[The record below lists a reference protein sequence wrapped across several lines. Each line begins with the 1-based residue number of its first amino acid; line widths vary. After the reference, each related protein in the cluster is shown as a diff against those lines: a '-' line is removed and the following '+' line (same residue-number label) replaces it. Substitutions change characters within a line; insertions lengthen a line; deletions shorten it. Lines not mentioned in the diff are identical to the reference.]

1 MDFTSI
7 IHQVSIKIPLEN
19 VLALPSVEAGPDTGS
34 KGLFRG
40 RKQTGPSHQDMHSP
54 MISLEIQRINEH
66 TKPSC
71 SEPGQELLFDARQT
85 KLAEACRPN
94 SHKMVDLYLLS
105 LSCGDRTVTE
115 GAKALRPVQECQR
128 KVESPPPTDRD
139 PLKPPELEGD
149 VVQQSQEASH
159 RSPLTSCHQKNHLWL
174 CLRPCAHLSHG
185 SAQHPQTKLQFHV
198 DRKSVV

>member
-7 IHQVSIKIPLEN
+7 IHQVSIKIPLEYL
-19 VLALPSVEAGPDTGS
+19 LALPSVEAGPDTRS

-54 MISLEIQRINEH
+54 VISLEIQRINEH

-94 SHKMVDLYLLS
+94 SHGNGGFVSVLPQLWGPS
-105 LSCGDRTVTE
+105 SDRGSQSFETSPGVSEKSRVPSTH
-115 GAKALRPVQECQR
+115 GQGPPKATRAGRGRGSAKPGGLTPI
-128 KVESPPPTDRD
+128 SPHQLPPQK
-139 PLKPPELEGD
+139 PFMAVPEAVCPPEPRLCTT
-149 VVQQSQEASH
+149 
-159 RSPLTSCHQKNHLWL
+159 SPNKITV
-174 CLRPCAHLSHG
+174 PCYSE
-185 SAQHPQTKLQFHV
+185 
-198 DRKSVV
+198 